1 VDQGSQFTLLLP
13 PSAPG
18 DEHSLSPSHY
28 PNPLILIVEAIPK
41 YIEDLMDKLTQLRY
55 RVVIARTG
63 TEAVEKAR
71 QLRPYAIFLNPLLP
85 LLSGWDVLTLLKSDP
100 QTQGIKV
107 FVSTTQPNQ
116 PLSQMN
122 RADGF
127 LSVPADLSALQ
138 TLLGSGQPKP
148 TVTTRPLTILRLYPN
163 FTTGKGRSH
172 GSSPRLD
179 WALLDQLSQFN
190 HRILEADDL
199 EQAQMLAYVWNVDV
213 IVIDG
218 RFLDDPLSYLRSL
231 SEYVELA
238 ELPLVTLD
246 IKTTQAAN
254 KISDLSVFP
263 CLIPED
269 EQHDQQLWQVIQI
282 ATSSQS

>member
-1 VDQGSQFTLLLP
+1 
-13 PSAPG
+13 
-18 DEHSLSPSHY
+18 
-28 PNPLILIVEAIPK
+28 
-41 YIEDLMDKLTQLRY
+41 MDKLTQLHY

-71 QLRPYAIFLNPLLP
+71 QLQPFAVFLNPLLP

-100 QTQGIKV
+100 QTQAIKV

-116 PLSQMN
+116 PLSQPN

-138 TLLGSGQPKP
+138 TLLGSGQPTPKA
-148 TVTTRPLTILRLYPN
+148 TTRPLTILRLYPN
-163 FTTGKGRSH
+163 FTRSKGFSTE
-172 GSSPRLD
+172 SSPRLD
-179 WALLDQLSQFN
+179 LALLDQLSQFN

-199 EQAQMLAYVWNVDV
+199 EQAQMLAYVWNIDV
-213 IVIDG
+213 IVVDG
-218 RFLDDPLSYLRSL
+218 RFLDDPLTYLRSL
-231 SEYVELA
+231 SEYLELA

-254 KISDLSVFP
+254 QIGDLLVFP

-269 EQHDQQLWQVIQI
+269 EQHDQKLWQVIQI